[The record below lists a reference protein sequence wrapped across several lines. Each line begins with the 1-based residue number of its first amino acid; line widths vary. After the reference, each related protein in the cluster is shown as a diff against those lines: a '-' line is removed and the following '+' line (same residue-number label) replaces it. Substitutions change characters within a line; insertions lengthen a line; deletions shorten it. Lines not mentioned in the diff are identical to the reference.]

1 VFTSLRAAS
10 AVAMLGGF
18 RVLVGTVAAA
28 LVLLDVAAFAAS
40 PPLGFTLGFPIA
52 AAVLALLRRPRAVA
66 RFGAEDVPGV
76 VVVPLAQPGL
86 WGLVHQVADGVRVP
100 PPTGVH
106 VLAGA
111 TAGVVDRTLY
121 LGAPLLACLRE
132 ELLAAVLGQVLAPQP
147 AVITGW
153 DRLTRVLARSET
165 RRWVAFRLYAKVFF
179 ALARPA
185 RERHDA
191 AADQDLAAE
200 VARIDI
206 AWRMFVDRHLT
217 AGWDAGYLPLSPFDG
232 FLAFWAEIEDL
243 PESSLDLLVDPLALL
258 DDSVR
263 LTMVDDADTKTRVD
277 WVTLDH
283 IAGRHAAILATT
295 RLLDAAARV
304 TLGPGTLGAVLDA
317 LDAGRLADLGPT
329 DDRPGAA
336 NAGPRALREF
346 VRAPVRDDL
355 DAVVGLALAD
365 RGLAMWSRTWGGN
378 GVLVVRPPHADRM
391 RELVAAAVAERGSTA
406 ELRAA
411 LTDAGVG
418 LDYRP
423 EVH

>member
-1 VFTSLRAAS
+1 
-10 AVAMLGGF
+10 MLGGF
-18 RVLVGTVAAA
+18 RVLVGTLAAA

-66 RFGAEDVPGV
+66 RLSAQDVPGV
-76 VVVPLAQPGL
+76 VVAPLAQPGL

-100 PPTGVH
+100 PPDGVH
-106 VLAGA
+106 VLAAA

-121 LGAPLLACLRE
+121 IGAPLLACLRE
-132 ELLAAVLGQVLAPQP
+132 ERLAAVLAQVLAPRP
-147 AVITGW
+147 AVVTGW
-153 DRLTRVLARSET
+153 DRLTRVLARPET
-165 RRWVAFRLYAKVFF
+165 RRWVSFRLYARVFF

-191 AADQDLAAE
+191 AVADEDLTAE
-200 VARIDI
+200 VARIDV
-206 AWRMFVDRHLT
+206 AWRMFADRHLT
-217 AGWDAGYLPLSPFDG
+217 AAWEAGYLPLSPFDG
-232 FLAFWAEIEDL
+232 FLGFWAEIDDL

-263 LTMVDDADTKTRVD
+263 LTMVDAADTKTRVD
-277 WVTLDH
+277 WVTLVH
-283 IAGRHAAILATT
+283 IAGRHAAVLATT

-304 TLGPGTLGAVLDA
+304 THGPGTLGAVLDA
-317 LDAGRLADLGPT
+317 LDAGRLVDLGPT
-329 DDRPGAA
+329 DGRPGAA
-336 NAGPRALREF
+336 NAGPRARREF
-346 VRAPVRDDL
+346 VRAPVQDDL

-365 RGLAMWSRTWGGN
+365 RGLATWSRTWGGN

-411 LTDAGVG
+411 LADVGVG